1 MTSARRQP
9 PWWYGPWA
17 FQVVLT
23 ALFLGLLV
31 WRADLSGAFG
41 PLREVDW
48 RWLAAGFAVFPLTRI
63 FDVVRWRLYLVK
75 VGRVP
80 LRELLGAFLVG
91 NLVNNV
97 LPMRVGDVVKIQIV
111 ANRHGLSRAGL
122 AASRAVESAIDGA
135 TLLVVAWIALALT
148 GGALVHSA
156 LLWTILVAVS
166 AGLLAAFAAS
176 RLLPTRLPDWRALDV
191 VPVRLRQVVDDAL
204 PNLSAGLE
212 TMRSGWNL
220 ISAVGLNLLS
230 WGVQAAMFYALGEA
244 FGFDV
249 SLGTYLGVTIM
260 ANLVTIVP
268 ITFENIGPYEVLIL
282 EVLAL
287 QGVGRDSG
295 VAYALAS
302 HAMTNAWVI
311 TLGFSAMWLMRL
323 RASEVFAVRKP
334 VTTEA

>member
-1 MTSARRQP
+1 MTRVRRP
-9 PWWYGPWA
+9 SWWSGPWA
-17 FQVVLT
+17 FQVALT
-23 ALFLGLLV
+23 ALFLGLLI
-31 WRADLSGAFG
+31 WRADLRGAFD
-41 PLREVDW
+41 PLRHLDW
-48 RWLAAGFAVFPLTRI
+48 PWLVVGFAVFPLTRI

-75 VGRVP
+75 VGLVP

-122 AASRAVESAIDGA
+122 AASRAVESVIDGV
-135 TLLVVAWIALALT
+135 TLLVVVWIVLALT
-148 GGALVHSA
+148 GGTFVRAA
-156 LLWTILVAVS
+156 LLWTILVA
-166 AGLLAAFAAS
+166 AGGGLLAAFVAS
-176 RLLPTRLPDWRALDV
+176 RYLPTRLPAWRVLDTI
-191 VPVRLRQVVDDAL
+191 PLGLRQVIDDAL
-204 PNLSAGLE
+204 PNLSAGLD
-212 TMRSGWNL
+212 TMRSGWHL
-220 ISAVGLNLLS
+220 SAAVGLNLLS
-230 WGVQAAMFYALGEA
+230 WGVQAATFVALGEA
-244 FGFDV
+244 FGFDL

-282 EVLAL
+282 EVLAF
-287 QGVGRDSG
+287 QGVGRDSA

-302 HAMTNAWVI
+302 HAITNAWVI
-311 TLGFSAMWLMRL
+311 ALGFSAMWLMRL